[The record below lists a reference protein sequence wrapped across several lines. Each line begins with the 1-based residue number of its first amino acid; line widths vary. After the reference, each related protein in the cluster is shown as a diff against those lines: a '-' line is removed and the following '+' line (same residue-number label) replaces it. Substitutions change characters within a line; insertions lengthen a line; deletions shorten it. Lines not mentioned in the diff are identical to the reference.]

1 MRRARL
7 VQTRLVLNLNVMTED
22 SDTIRNAG
30 YGIDELAGISRD
42 YEVFFAETVSHQ
54 QRDNRRLNS
63 SHSSLRFGCNLAES

>member
-7 VQTRLVLNLNVMTED
+7 VQIRLVLNFTVVRED
-22 SDTIRNAG
+22 SDTVSNAG

-54 QRDNRRLNS
+54 QRYNRRLGS
-63 SHSSLRFGCNLAES
+63 SRSSLGLGCNLAES